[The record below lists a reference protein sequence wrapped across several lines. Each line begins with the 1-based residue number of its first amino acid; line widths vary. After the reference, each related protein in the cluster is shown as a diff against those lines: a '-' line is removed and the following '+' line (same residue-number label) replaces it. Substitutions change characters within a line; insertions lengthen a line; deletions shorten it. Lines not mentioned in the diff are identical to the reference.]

1 MALSFEIPTP
11 HADELAIAVARMEDV
26 RRQLERAWPS
36 VQHAVEMVNFS
47 RPWPGTD
54 EPVQIFYP

>member
-1 MALSFEIPTP
+1 
-11 HADELAIAVARMEDV
+11 MEDV

-47 RPWPGTD
+47 RPWPGMD